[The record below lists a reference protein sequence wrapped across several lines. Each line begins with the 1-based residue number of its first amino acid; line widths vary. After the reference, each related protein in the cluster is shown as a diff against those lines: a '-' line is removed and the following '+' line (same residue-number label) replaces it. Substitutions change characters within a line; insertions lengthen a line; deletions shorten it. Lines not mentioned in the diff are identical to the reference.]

1 MIKMTDN
8 DYAVAT
14 EIKNDLRVLKGFA
27 LPEYVSSGLKQS
39 FDEWLKKERLR
50 LDEKFKEL
58 QEMLMTFDELKKEGK
73 KTI

>member
-1 MIKMTDN
+1 MTDN

-50 LDEKFKEL
+50 LAEKFKEL
-58 QEMLMTFDELKKEGK
+58 
-73 KTI
+73 

>member
-1 MIKMTDN
+1 MTDN

-14 EIKNDLRVLKGFA
+14 QIKNDLSILKRFS
-27 LPEYVSSGLKQS
+27 LPPSVSSGLKQS

-58 QEMLMTFDELKKEGK
+58 
-73 KTI
+73 